1 MHPPSWTPIRP
12 LRFSG
17 LQAQHAD
24 AENAPRPATS
34 RRIRAARASAEPW
47 NGSERRKGRHRGS
60 LIRILDEPMPTVAV
74 VCGSRSDL
82 STLKGCFD
90 VLDSY
95 GIAWEASVIS
105 AHRQPDAL
113 HAYVAEAE
121 AAGVRLFIGAAGL
134 AAHLPGVLASL
145 TAKPVIGIPL
155 DGGALGGADALYAVV
170 QMPPGVPVATVAIG
184 SAGAKNAGHLAA
196 RILALADEVVAAN
209 VAAFREDQASRA
221 ELRIDPRA

>member
-1 MHPPSWTPIRP
+1 MASPS
-12 LRFSG
+12 
-17 LQAQHAD
+17 
-24 AENAPRPATS
+24 
-34 RRIRAARASAEPW
+34 
-47 NGSERRKGRHRGS
+47 
-60 LIRILDEPMPTVAV
+60 VAV

-82 STLKGCFD
+82 PSLKGCFE

-105 AHRQPDAL
+105 AHRQADAL

-121 AAGVRLFIGAAGL
+121 AAGVRLFVGAAGL

-145 TAKPVIGIPL
+145 TSRPVIGIPL
-155 DGGALGGADALYAVV
+155 DGGSLGGADALYAVV

-184 SAGAKNAGHLAA
+184 SAGARNAGHLAA
-196 RILALADEVVAAN
+196 RILALADDELAERVAG
-209 VAAFREDQASRA
+209 FRAEQATKA